1 MPYNYPLF
9 DLPKLELRL
18 ESSSRS
24 LYTIDVIMFLSFFM
38 CSIYVVTSGSENEN
52 EKDVHW
58 ELFYALQSTFLL
70 FSQINLT
77 NHEVENVTSLAL
89 KWIAKT

>member
-1 MPYNYPLF
+1 MQQWVAGQVKFIPYNYPLF
-9 DLPKLELRL
+9 ALRKLELRL

-24 LYTIDVIMFLSFFM
+24 LYTIDVIMFFSFFM

-58 ELFYALQSTFLL
+58 ELFYALQSTFLFFPQL
-70 FSQINLT
+70 VLRIM
-77 NHEVENVTSLAL
+77 
-89 KWIAKT
+89 K